1 MRFAIFSSMGN
12 TTWHDVVALWRH
24 AEQTGWDAACV
35 TDHFMPNTPERIGDM
50 LESWTTLT
58 ALAALTTRMRVGT
71 IVSGNTY
78 RHPAVLAKM
87 AAQVDIISG
96 GRLICGVGAGWQENE
111 HQAYGLPFYTVGERL
126 RRLDEACQVLTML
139 WTQERS
145 TFKGTYYQLD
155 DAPLMPKAVQKP
167 RPELMI
173 GGGGEKVTL
182 KIVARWAD
190 HWNVWGG
197 PETLAKKGRI
207 LDGYCAAI
215 GRDPKTILRSA
226 VMVPVISEDRVQ
238 IDRIQQVFMQRMGRD
253 EASAKDTML
262 AGSVAQIQDK
272 LGQLRELGV
281 GLLFIP
287 TMFLGKDQL
296 KPLDA
301 FIEKVAPALRK

>member
-12 TTWHDVVALWRH
+12 TTWGDVETLWRH

-35 TDHFMPNTPERIGDM
+35 TDHFMPNTADRVGDM

-58 ALAALTTRMRVGT
+58 ALAALTKRMRVGT

-87 AAQVDIISG
+87 AANVDIISG
-96 GRLICGVGAGWQENE
+96 GRLICGIGAGWQENE
-111 HQAYGLPFYTVGERL
+111 HTAYGLPFYTVGERL
-126 RRLDEACQVLTML
+126 QRLDEACQVLNML

-145 TFKGTYYQLD
+145 TFKGKYYQLD
-155 DAPLMPKAVQKP
+155 DAPLMPKPVQKP
-167 RPELMI
+167 RPELLI

-197 PETLAKKGRI
+197 PDILAKKGKI

-226 VMVPVISEDRVQ
+226 VMVPVLSEDRAQ
-238 IDRIQQVFMQRMGRD
+238 IDKFQRIFMQRMSRD

-272 LGQLRELGV
+272 LGKLREAGV

-301 FIEKVAPALRK
+301 FIEKVAPALRN

>member
-12 TTWHDVVALWRH
+12 TTWNDVVTLWRNS
-24 AEQTGWDAACV
+24 EETGWDAACV
-35 TDHFMPNTPERIGDM
+35 TDHFMPNTPDRVGDM
-50 LESWTTLT
+50 LEAWTTLT
-58 ALAALTTRMRVGT
+58 ALAALTKRMRVGT

-87 AAQVDIISG
+87 AANVDIISA
-96 GRLICGVGAGWQENE
+96 GRLICGIGAGWQENE
-111 HQAYGLPFYTVGERL
+111 HTAYGIPFYTMGERL
-126 RRLDEACQVLTML
+126 KRLDEACQVLNML
-139 WTQERS
+139 WTQDRS
-145 TFKGTYYQLD
+145 TFKGKYYQLD
-155 DAPLMPKAVQKP
+155 DAPLMPKPVQKP

-197 PETLAKKGRI
+197 PETLAKKGKI
-207 LDGYCAAI
+207 LDGYCAEI

-226 VMVPVISEDRVQ
+226 VMVPLLSEDRTE
-238 IDRIQQVFMQRMGRD
+238 IDKMQQLFMKRMGRD
-253 EASAKDTML
+253 EASAKDTL
-262 AGSVAQIQDK
+262 LVGSAAQMQDK
-272 LGQLRELGV
+272 LGKLRDSGV

-301 FIEKVAPALRK
+301 FIEKVAPALR